1 MSIELRLSD
10 IAPPTAEPHHTIYT
24 DVVNLPDPVKLG
36 FAYKAFNYDAVT
48 LYFQL
53 IATCPG
59 WTFPASTNEGAILT
73 GANATYTHDQYGSR
87 ARPAAETVETITLTL
102 KAYTD
107 AGYTIL
113 KWTYVRDVTVWF
125 IKSNDGTWTQDF
137 LDNYDDGTVDGW
149 AVTGSGGISLTI
161 AIATDFVLSV
171 PYSCKVE
178 EIYNGPSAWFSM
190 NKSFNT
196 PNRAKVFMIANVRF
210 DPVYNIPNFLGCT
223 MDIIVAGTTVLSIAI
238 PIKRWMRV
246 VVPLPSNTV
255 GVAINLKFSGSAS
268 GWPLYIYG
276 WQDDFTIVSKD

>member
-10 IAPPTAEPHHTIYT
+10 IAPPTVEPHHTIYT

-53 IATCPG
+53 VATCAG

-87 ARPAAETVETITLTL
+87 ARPTAETVEHITLTL

-113 KWTYVRDVTVWF
+113 KWTFVRDVTVWF
-125 IKSNDGTWTQDF
+125 IYSNDGTWIQDF
-137 LDNYDDGTVDGW
+137 LDTFDDGTVDGW
-149 AVTGSGGISLTI
+149 TATSSFVPSI
-161 AIATDFVLSV
+161 ARATDFVLSV
-171 PYSCKVE
+171 PYSCKADDGRPNVA
-178 EIYNGPSAWFSM
+178 SAWLSM
-190 NKSFNT
+190 NKSFDT
-196 PNRAKVFMIANVRF
+196 PNRAKVFAIANLRF
-210 DPVYNIPNFLGCT
+210 NQSLGSGVVFTMNIY
-223 MDIIVAGTTVLSIAI
+223 VAGTVVLSIKI
-238 PIKRWMRV
+238 PLARWMRV

-255 GVAINLKFSGSAS
+255 GVAIGLRVDGTSTGYP
-268 GWPLYIYG
+268 WWIYE
-276 WQDDFTIVSKD
+276 WQDDFTIVSKN